1 MTNLFIDLLPGKKK
15 LVIYFDLVRFE
26 FVWLFQDWSWLD
38 ITLLS
43 DTLVLLA
50 ELRKLISLRK
60 SSKTCS
66 FCKKAVA
73 YLLAI
78 RFPGSCPKRVDTD
91 LVIDVAFYLLVSA
104 HFKFSKKGPPE
115 DFERARV
122 RLQNQFFV
130 KERAESG
137 TTLTCKFYRKFWTCS
152 HRISVPT

>member
-1 MTNLFIDLLPGKKK
+1 M
-15 LVIYFDLVRFE
+15 VRYY
-26 FVWLFQDWSWLD
+26 VAVRK
-38 ITLLS
+38 

-60 SSKTCS
+60 SSKTCF

-122 RLQNQFFV
+122 RPQNHF
-130 KERAESG
+130 
-137 TTLTCKFYRKFWTCS
+137 CKRKG
-152 HRISVPT
+152 